1 MCIGILCLRRGC
13 FYAFEGDKLFLTKLE
28 LVNFRNYRK
37 CSLKLSKS
45 VNIFIGNNGQGKT
58 NILEAIYVLAVTKSH
73 RFGEQENLIKKE
85 EQMAKVKGTLK
96 FEKIYKD
103 LEVDIGKNQKNTY
116 INKTEIR
123 KKQDFIT
130 NLNVILFTPDDLE
143 IIKGVPQVRRNIL
156 NIEISQMDK
165 NYIKYLNEY
174 NKILKNRNEYLK
186 SLYINHLS
194 DYRYLDVLTEKL
206 IDRAVMIYK
215 YRMDFLARINSNIGK
230 IYESIT
236 GYKNLCVVY
245 QNSLDI
251 FEFDEEKI
259 RSSLRKKLKKHQ
271 ERELQQGSTL
281 YGPHRD
287 DFSFYLGDDNVRI
300 FSSQGGQRLA
310 VIAFKLAEIS
320 IFKEKTGQV
329 PILLLDDIFSEIDSK
344 KKRKLISFIPEDV
357 QTIITTT
364 DLKNINKKLLE
375 NSKIF
380 EVFCGNIRERE

>member
-1 MCIGILCLRRGC
+1 MFLV
-13 FYAFEGDKLFLTKLE
+13 KLA

-37 CSLKLSKS
+37 CSIKLSKS
-45 VNIFIGNNGQGKT
+45 VNIFIGNNSQGKT

-96 FEKIYKD
+96 LEKIYKD
-103 LEVDIGKNQKNTY
+103 LEVDIGKNHKTTY
-116 INKTEIR
+116 INNTEIR
-123 KKQDFIT
+123 KKQDYIT

-143 IIKGVPQVRRNIL
+143 IIKGSPMIRRNLL

-186 SLYINHLS
+186 SMYINHLS
-194 DYRYLDVLTEKL
+194 DYRYLDILTEKL

-215 YRMDFLARINSNIGK
+215 YRMDFLHNINADIGK

-236 GYKNLCVVY
+236 GYKNLHIVY

-251 FEFDEEKI
+251 YEFDEEKI
-259 RSSLRKKLKKHQ
+259 RNSLRLKLEKNY
-271 ERELQQGSTL
+271 ERQLQLGSTL

-287 DFSFYLGDDNVRI
+287 DFLFYIGEDNVRI
-300 FSSQGGQRLA
+300 FSSQGSQRLA
-310 VIAFKLAEIS
+310 VIAFKLSEIS
-320 IFKEKTGQV
+320 IFKEKTGHV

-357 QTIITTT
+357 QTIITAT
-364 DLKNINKKLLE
+364 DLKNVNKKLLK

>member
-1 MCIGILCLRRGC
+1 M
-13 FYAFEGDKLFLTKLE
+13 FLTKLE
-28 LVNFRNYRK
+28 LIHFRNYRK
-37 CSLKLSKS
+37 CSIKLSKN

-73 RFGEQENLIKKE
+73 RFGEQEYLIQKDKE
-85 EQMAKVKGTLK
+85 IAKIKGTLK
-96 FEKIYKD
+96 VDKIYKD
-103 LEVDIGKNQKNTY
+103 LEVDIGKNYKNTY

-143 IIKGVPQVRRNIL
+143 IIKGAPQVRRNLL

-165 NYIKYLNEY
+165 DYIKYLNEY

-186 SLYINHLS
+186 TLYINRLS
-194 DYRYLDVLTEKL
+194 DYRYLDILTEKL
-206 IDRAVMIYK
+206 IDRAVIIYK
-215 YRMDFLARINSNIGK
+215 YRMNFLGNINENICK
-230 IYESIT
+230 IYEDIT
-236 GYKNLCVVY
+236 GNKGLKVVY

-251 FEFDEEKI
+251 KEFDEEKI
-259 RSSLRKKLKKHQ
+259 RNVFKSKLKKHLD
-271 ERELQQGSTL
+271 REMQQGSTL

-287 DFSFYLGDDNVRI
+287 DFSFYLGEDNVRI
-300 FSSQGGQRLA
+300 FSSQGSQRLA

-320 IFKEKTGQV
+320 IFKKNTGQV

-344 KKRKLISFIPEDV
+344 RKRKLISFIPDDV
-357 QTIITTT
+357 QTIITAT